1 MAQWYWGH
9 GWGGVSAVQPRC
21 PQGQPCPEHWHAA
34 SPARGARLATLL
46 LASDLHCWLGAGNEV
61 FVKLIKTTEAR
72 RKGKLISHG
81 NQLDLI
87 QKNKQRVRSVSL
99 AGCFS
104 GKGITRR
111 FPPKGMALCCCS
123 LCNWGFR
130 SGTKSHYHKIS
141 LSEKKVDIYEAQ
153 EGAAKQDESIGA
165 RAWAGGFPVPWGRA
179 LGGQRG
185 AAGEEEEEEEEQ
197 WWQLPR
203 QARTGVWADGES
215 CNSTRRTQQGESQ
228 WPKCGNGG
236 WGVGWGVDGK
246 AALGVG
252 DDGEAAGT
260 APRDT
265 GHRGAGQRGDRGQ
278 ESWRQQMTGFLIEL
292 PLLSLLSP
300 PQLAALIIYSDSSGN
315 ISLQMGTKLPAC
327 C

>member
-1 MAQWYWGH
+1 MPPCTPLMRHLLPCHIGGTHTSISAQGIPSHSLGRRHWGH
-9 GWGGVSAVQPRC
+9 CRVGVSAVKPHC
-21 PQGQPCPEHWHAA
+21 LHGPERGHAT
-34 SPARGARLATLL
+34 SPAGGARLTTLL
-46 LASDLHCWLGAGNEV
+46 LAGDLHHRAYWLGAGNEV

-153 EGAAKQDESIGA
+153 EGEAKQDGSIGTHVG
-165 RAWAGGFPVPWGRA
+165 RGFPV
-179 LGGQRG
+179 
-185 AAGEEEEEEEEQ
+185 
-197 WWQLPR
+197 
-203 QARTGVWADGES
+203 
-215 CNSTRRTQQGESQ
+215 
-228 WPKCGNGG
+228 
-236 WGVGWGVDGK
+236 
-246 AALGVG
+246 
-252 DDGEAAGT
+252 
-260 APRDT
+260 
-265 GHRGAGQRGDRGQ
+265 
-278 ESWRQQMTGFLIEL
+278 
-292 PLLSLLSP
+292 
-300 PQLAALIIYSDSSGN
+300 
-315 ISLQMGTKLPAC
+315 
-327 C
+327 

>member
-1 MAQWYWGH
+1 MSPT
-9 GWGGVSAVQPRC
+9 GGT
-21 PQGQPCPEHWHAA
+21 H
-34 SPARGARLATLL
+34 LATLL
-46 LASDLHCWLGAGNEV
+46 LAGDLHHRACWLGAGNEV

-153 EGAAKQDESIGA
+153 EGVAKQDESIGVHMGRGLPCAMGPGAGRAAGGCWCRGGGDGRAMAAAAQAGTCGGMGKWGEFA
-165 RAWAGGFPVPWGRA
+165 RAPEGNHSVKTGG
-179 LGGQRG
+179 
-185 AAGEEEEEEEEQ
+185 
-197 WWQLPR
+197 
-203 QARTGVWADGES
+203 
-215 CNSTRRTQQGESQ
+215 
-228 WPKCGNGG
+228 
-236 WGVGWGVDGK
+236 
-246 AALGVG
+246 
-252 DDGEAAGT
+252 
-260 APRDT
+260 
-265 GHRGAGQRGDRGQ
+265 
-278 ESWRQQMTGFLIEL
+278 
-292 PLLSLLSP
+292 
-300 PQLAALIIYSDSSGN
+300 
-315 ISLQMGTKLPAC
+315 
-327 C
+327 